1 MKNKKENLF
10 KKEMDLGSSGL
21 AIFSRSP
28 SGCKAFYHH
37 LMVLLESGILR
48 IHAVEYHCLICVKA
62 SADQGGAR
70 QMPKQA
76 ALDARAPPQSMS
88 LVYLRQ

>member
-1 MKNKKENLF
+1 
-10 KKEMDLGSSGL
+10 
-21 AIFSRSP
+21 
-28 SGCKAFYHH
+28 
-37 LMVLLESGILR
+37 MVLLESGILR

-62 SADQGGAR
+62 SVDQGGAR